1 LLPSDDARELIME
14 AFRNAE
20 RFPPPIG
27 RSDRPA
33 RNSQHSQH
41 SLGIHAPFRL
51 PFAAEVMRVRFGQEA

>member
-20 RFPPPIG
+20 RFPPLIE
-27 RSDRPA
+27 RSDSPA

-41 SLGIHAPFRL
+41 SPGIHAPLRL
-51 PFAAEVMRVRFGQEA
+51 